1 VLETAGPDC
10 HTGVAPAKGS
20 EVKET
25 MRAAALDHP
34 GPWTEEE
41 FLALPDRGQRHELLD
56 GSLLV
61 TPAPSSEHQQV
72 ARRLA
77 NALEAAAPDGLEVV
91 EAVNVR
97 VGPSRILIPDVVV
110 TRHLGDTLVYDAAEV
125 VLVAEVVS
133 PSTVATDRLL
143 KPELYAAAGIGWC
156 LRVELP
162 LGEPPELIAYRR
174 SGGRYVE
181 HGRAQPG
188 RALRLPGPI
197 ALRLDLAAL
206 LRRGPR

>member
-1 VLETAGPDC
+1 
-10 HTGVAPAKGS
+10 
-20 EVKET
+20 

-41 FLALPDRGQRHELLD
+41 FLALPDEGQRRELLD

-61 TPAPSSEHQQV
+61 SPAPSSEHQQV

-77 NALEAAAPDGLEVV
+77 NLLEGGSPDGWEVV

-110 TRHLGDTLVYDAAEV
+110 TSRLGDTLVYEAAEV

-133 PSTVATDRLL
+133 PSTVAADRVL
-143 KPELYAAAGIGWC
+143 KPALYAAAGVEWS
-156 LRVELP
+156 LRVELTA
-162 LGEPPELIAYRR
+162 GAPPALTAHRLASGAYAEYDQA
-174 SGGRYVE
+174 S
-181 HGRAQPG
+181 PG
-188 RALRLPGPI
+188 RPLQLPEPFRLEIDPG
-197 ALRLDLAAL
+197 AL
-206 LRRGPR
+206 LRRAR

>member
-1 VLETAGPDC
+1 
-10 HTGVAPAKGS
+10 
-20 EVKET
+20 

-41 FLALPDRGQRHELLD
+41 FLALPDEGQRHELLD

-77 NALEAAAPDGLEVV
+77 NALEAASPAGWEVI

-97 VGPSRILIPDVVV
+97 VAPSRILIPDVVV
-110 TRHLGDTLVYDAAEV
+110 TWRAGDTLVYDAADV
-125 VLVAEVVS
+125 AMVAEVVS
-133 PSTVATDRLL
+133 PSTLATDRVL

-156 LRVELP
+156 LRVELTAP
-162 LGEPPELIAYRR
+162 SSPELIAYRLA
-174 SGGRYVE
+174 GRQYVE
-181 HGRAQPG
+181 HGRARPG
-188 RALRLPGPI
+188 RVLLIPGPI
-197 ALRLDLAAL
+197 ELEIDPGAL
-206 LRRGPR
+206 LRR

>member
-1 VLETAGPDC
+1 
-10 HTGVAPAKGS
+10 
-20 EVKET
+20 

-41 FLALPDRGQRHELLD
+41 FLALPDEGQRHELLD

-77 NALEAAAPDGLEVV
+77 NAIEAASPDGWEVV

-97 VGPSRILIPDVVV
+97 VAPSRILIPDVVV
-110 TRHLGDTLVYDAAEV
+110 TRRAGDTLVYEAADV
-125 VLVAEVVS
+125 ALVAEVVS
-133 PSTVATDRLL
+133 PSTLATDRVL

-156 LRVELP
+156 LRVELTAP
-162 LGEPPELIAYRR
+162 SSPELIAYRLA
-174 SGGRYVE
+174 GRAYVE
-181 HGRAQPG
+181 HGRARPG
-188 RALRLPGPI
+188 RTLVLPGPI
-197 ALRLDLAAL
+197 ELEIDPGAL
-206 LRRGPR
+206 LRRRR